1 MKYSIEGI
9 EKSKIIKSTQVINK
23 KDSGKAI
30 IVNYLDGT
38 QDVFELNDE
47 NLNRIIEIAEAQ
59 GNKYIK
65 NAKSRITDKKI
76 LNYISLAMWCFT
88 SFLALLAKGNSPLML
103 SIVGISVFSEVLTI
117 VSFISLKKEKRYLK
131 KYQLYFE
138 KVKAKLE
145 DYQEIL
151 EKEKQLIKSKNRDD
165 IKLDNV
171 LDLDKVSLKQVQKI
185 DEKVERYQEVEKQKV
200 KKKENPSL
208 Y

>member
-9 EKSKIIKSTQVINK
+9 EKSKIIKSTQQINK

-47 NLNRIIEIAEAQ
+47 NLNRIIEIAEDQ

-65 NAKSRITDKKI
+65 NSKSRITDKKI
-76 LNYISLAMWCFT
+76 LNYISLAMWC
-88 SFLALLAKGNSPLML
+88 SAAFLALATKNYSPLML
-103 SIVGISVFSEVLTI
+103 SVVGFSEALAI
-117 VSFISLKKEKRYLK
+117 VNFIRLQNEKKYLK

-138 KVKAKLE
+138 KVKSKLE
-145 DYQEIL
+145 DYREIL

-165 IKLDNV
+165 VKLDNV
-171 LDLDKVSLKQVQKI
+171 LDLDKVSLKQIQKI
-185 DEKVERYQEVEKQKV
+185 DEKVDRYREIEKQKV

>member
-47 NLNRIIEIAEAQ
+47 NLNRIVEIAEDQ
-59 GNKYIK
+59 GSKYIH
-65 NAKSRITDKKI
+65 NSKSKITDKKI
-76 LNYISLAMWCFT
+76 GNTISLVMWCFT
-88 SFLALLAKGNSPLML
+88 SFLALVSKNFSPFML
-103 SIVGISVFSEVLTI
+103 SVVGSFEALTI
-117 VSFISLKKEKRYLK
+117 VSFIGLQKEKRYLK
-131 KYQLYFE
+131 KYQLYYE
-138 KVKAKLE
+138 SVKAKLE

-151 EKEKQLIKSKNRDD
+151 AKEKQLTKSKNKDNV
-165 IKLDNV
+165 KLDNV

-185 DEKVERYQEVEKQKV
+185 DEKVDRYREVEKQKV

>member
-9 EKSKIIKSTQVINK
+9 EKSKIIKSTQQINTK
-23 KDSGKAI
+23 NSGKAI

-47 NLNRIIEIAEAQ
+47 NLNRIIEVMEVQ
-59 GNKYIK
+59 GN
-65 NAKSRITDKKI
+65 
-76 LNYISLAMWCFT
+76 NYIIGSAAGIKDKRKLCYVTVLMWLVISILASLLKQF
-88 SFLALLAKGNSPLML
+88 SPFILSSIGFFGVSAL
-103 SIVGISVFSEVLTI
+103 
-117 VSFISLKKEKRYLK
+117 VSFISLKKEKNYLK

-145 DYQEIL
+145 SYQEIL
-151 EKEKQLIKSKNRDD
+151 EKEKQLTKTKNRNSV
-165 IKLDNV
+165 KLNSV
-171 LDLDKVSLKQVQKI
+171 LDLDRVSLRQVQKI
-185 DEKVERYQEVEKQKV
+185 DEKVDRYQEIEKQKV